1 MDDTVAAKTEKNQA
15 VCERMIE
22 HSLRRNPTVKFMRE
36 ALAKAGC
43 PVTEKFFK
51 AENCTL
57 QAGGGFVPQVGISIC
72 SNHLL
77 TVTQGEVDMIL
88 THELIHAYD
97 HCRAANL
104 DWTNCQHHA
113 CSEIRAAN
121 LSGDCKWMLELL
133 RGHTNIRQ
141 QHQVC
146 TPNHSIECHEL
157 KNSFVRPLA
166 NITASGCDPGECLG
180 ICGHV
185 ESEITWILRRR

>member
-1 MDDTVAAKTEKNQA
+1 MEESTVESQKNQA
-15 VCERMIE
+15 ACQRLIE
-22 HSLRRNPTVKFMRE
+22 HSIQKNPTVKFMIE

-51 AENCTL
+51 SENCTME
-57 QAGGGFVPQVGISIC
+57 AGGGFVPQIGISVC

-77 TVTQGEVDMIL
+77 TATQGEVDLIL
-88 THELIHAYD
+88 THELVHAYD

-146 TPNHSIECHEL
+146 
-157 KNSFVRPLA
+157 V
-166 NITASGCDPGECLG
+166 
-180 ICGHV
+180 
-185 ESEITWILRRR
+185 RRRAQLSVAMNPHCSETAAKDAVDAAWNTCYKDTKPFDRVP